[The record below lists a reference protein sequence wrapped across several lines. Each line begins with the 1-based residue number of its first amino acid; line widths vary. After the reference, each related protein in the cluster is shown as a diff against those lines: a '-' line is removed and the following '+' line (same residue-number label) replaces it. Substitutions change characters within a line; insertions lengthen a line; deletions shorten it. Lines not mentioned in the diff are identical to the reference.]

1 MLIFLFTISL
11 IVVTFLVLYGLLQSK
26 VRSETEVQS
35 RIKKIDAITAM
46 PRKGREKTEAE
57 KAALRGRSLEEMTF
71 SERVIQPL
79 MEKFGQFLGQFAPA
93 GMAKSLEHRIV
104 LAGKQ
109 REWSV
114 GQLFAAIFFGAA
126 AMCVLSWLYL
136 QAADF
141 SAVQKVAIVLLGTF
155 IGGYAPISVTKIM
168 ASKRQQAIQ
177 AQLPEMLDLLCV
189 SVQAGLSFDS
199 SLRKIIGRMH
209 GPLIDE
215 CRHFQED
222 VRMGMVRRTAL
233 KNLAQR
239 CEVQEVSL
247 FVAAL
252 GITNTMIM
260 SIYERT
266 REIGV
271 MKVLGCDMGNIRS
284 MFLIESG
291 FIGFMGGVLGALLSY
306 GVSIIVNRFVS
317 MSDMMGMSGNLSR
330 IPLWLAFA
338 AIGFAIFVGMAAG
351 FMPAM
356 RAMKLSP
363 LAAIRNE

>member
-11 IVVTFLVLYGLLQSK
+11 VVLTFLVLYGLLQSK
-26 VRSETEVQS
+26 VRSETEVQN

-46 PRKGREKTEAE
+46 PRKGREKTESE

-93 GMAKSLEHRIV
+93 GMAKSLEHRIM

-109 REWSV
+109 RECSV
-114 GQLFAAIFFGAA
+114 GQLFAAIFFGAV

-136 QAADF
+136 QTADF

-168 ASKRQQAIQ
+168 ATKRQQAIQ
-177 AQLPEMLDLLCV
+177 SQLPEMLDLLCV

-199 SLRKIIGRMH
+199 SLRKIIDRMH

-252 GITNTMIM
+252 VQ
-260 SIYERT
+260 SER
-266 REIGV
+266 
-271 MKVLGCDMGNIRS
+271 LGTS
-284 MFLIESG
+284 MASTLKSQ
-291 FIGFMGGVLGALLSY
+291 AD
-306 GVSIIVNRFVS
+306 N
-317 MSDMMGMSGNLSR
+317 
-330 IPLWLAFA
+330 
-338 AIGFAIFVGMAAG
+338 
-351 FMPAM
+351 M
-356 RAMKLSP
+356 RDRRRQYVKAEAMKAPVKIIFPLVFFIFPSLFIVTLVPSALS
-363 LAAIRNE
+363 LMKNLGR

>member
-109 REWSV
+109 RRWSV
-114 GQLFAAIFFGAA
+114 WQLFAAIFFGAA

-136 QAADF
+136 QTADF
-141 SAVQKVAIVLLGTF
+141 SAVQNVAIVLLGTF

-168 ASKRQQAIQ
+168 ATKRQQAIQ
-177 AQLPEMLDLLCV
+177 SQLPEMLDLLCV

-199 SLRKIIGRMH
+199 SLRKIIDRMH

-252 GITNTMIM
+252 VQSERLGTSMANTLK
-260 SIYERT
+260 SQA
-266 REIGV
+266 
-271 MKVLGCDMGNIRS
+271 DN
-284 MFLIESG
+284 
-291 FIGFMGGVLGALLSY
+291 
-306 GVSIIVNRFVS
+306 
-317 MSDMMGMSGNLSR
+317 
-330 IPLWLAFA
+330 
-338 AIGFAIFVGMAAG
+338 
-351 FMPAM
+351 M
-356 RAMKLSP
+356 RDRRRQHVKAEAMKAPVKIIFPLVFFIFPSLFIVTLVPSALS
-363 LAAIRNE
+363 LMKNLGH

>member
-26 VRSETEVQS
+26 VRSETEVQN

-155 IGGYAPISVTKIM
+155 IGGYAPISVTKVM

-252 GITNTMIM
+252 VQ
-260 SIYERT
+260 SER
-266 REIGV
+266 
-271 MKVLGCDMGNIRS
+271 LGTS
-284 MFLIESG
+284 MASTLKNQ
-291 FIGFMGGVLGALLSY
+291 AD
-306 GVSIIVNRFVS
+306 N
-317 MSDMMGMSGNLSR
+317 
-330 IPLWLAFA
+330 
-338 AIGFAIFVGMAAG
+338 
-351 FMPAM
+351 M
-356 RAMKLSP
+356 RDRRRQHVKAEAMKAPVKIIFPLVFFIFPSLFIVTLVPSALS
-363 LAAIRNE
+363 LMKNLGH

>member
-46 PRKGREKTEAE
+46 PRKGREKTESE

-136 QAADF
+136 QTADF

-168 ASKRQQAIQ
+168 ATKRQQAIQ
-177 AQLPEMLDLLCV
+177 SQLPEMLDLLCV

-199 SLRKIIGRMH
+199 SLRKIIDRMH

-222 VRMGMVRRTAL
+222 VRMGMVRRTAM
-233 KNLAQR
+233 KNLAAR
-239 CEVQEVSL
+239 CELQDISL
-247 FVAAL
+247 FMTSLIQAERL
-252 GITNTMIM
+252 GT
-260 SIYERT
+260 S
-266 REIGV
+266 
-271 MKVLGCDMGNIRS
+271 MGKTLKSQADNIRERRRQYVKAEALKAPVKIV
-284 MFLIESG
+284 FPLVL
-291 FIGFMGGVLGALLSY
+291 FIF
-306 GVSIIVNRFVS
+306 
-317 MSDMMGMSGNLSR
+317 
-330 IPLWLAFA
+330 P
-338 AIGFAIFVGMAAG
+338 AIFVVTLVPTLL
-351 FMPAM
+351 FL
-356 RAMKLSP
+356 MKSM
-363 LAAIRNE
+363 

>member
-11 IVVTFLVLYGLLQSK
+11 VVLTFLVLYGLLQSK

-168 ASKRQQAIQ
+168 ATKRQQAIQ
-177 AQLPEMLDLLCV
+177 SQLPEMLDLLCV

-252 GITNTMIM
+252 VQSERLGTSMANTLK
-260 SIYERT
+260 SQA
-266 REIGV
+266 
-271 MKVLGCDMGNIRS
+271 DN
-284 MFLIESG
+284 
-291 FIGFMGGVLGALLSY
+291 
-306 GVSIIVNRFVS
+306 
-317 MSDMMGMSGNLSR
+317 
-330 IPLWLAFA
+330 
-338 AIGFAIFVGMAAG
+338 
-351 FMPAM
+351 M
-356 RAMKLSP
+356 RDRRRQHVKAEAMKAPVKIIFPLVFFIFPSLFIVTLVPSALS
-363 LAAIRNE
+363 LMKNLGH

>member
-26 VRSETEVQS
+26 VRSETEVQN

-46 PRKGREKTEAE
+46 PRKGQEKTEAE

-109 REWSV
+109 RRWSV
-114 GQLFAAIFFGAA
+114 WQLFAAIFFGAA

-199 SLRKIIGRMH
+199 SLRKIIDRMH

-252 GITNTMIM
+252 VQ
-260 SIYERT
+260 SER
-266 REIGV
+266 
-271 MKVLGCDMGNIRS
+271 LGTS
-284 MFLIESG
+284 MAN
-291 FIGFMGGVLGALLSY
+291 ALKSQAD
-306 GVSIIVNRFVS
+306 N
-317 MSDMMGMSGNLSR
+317 
-330 IPLWLAFA
+330 
-338 AIGFAIFVGMAAG
+338 
-351 FMPAM
+351 M
-356 RAMKLSP
+356 RDRRRQHVKAEAMKAPVKIIFPLVFFIFPSLFIVTLVPSALS
-363 LAAIRNE
+363 LMKNLGH

>member
-26 VRSETEVQS
+26 VRSETEVQN
-35 RIKKIDAITAM
+35 RIKKIDAITAV
-46 PRKGREKTEAE
+46 PRKGQEKTEAE

-109 REWSV
+109 RRWSV
-114 GQLFAAIFFGAA
+114 WQLFAAIFFGAA

-177 AQLPEMLDLLCV
+177 SQLPEMLDLLCV

-199 SLRKIIGRMH
+199 SLRKIIDRMH

-222 VRMGMVRRTAL
+222 VRMGM
-233 KNLAQR
+233 
-239 CEVQEVSL
+239 
-247 FVAAL
+247 
-252 GITNTMIM
+252 
-260 SIYERT
+260 
-266 REIGV
+266 EIGPHV
-271 MKVLGCDMGNIRS
+271 
-284 MFLIESG
+284 
-291 FIGFMGGVLGALLSY
+291 
-306 GVSIIVNRFVS
+306 
-317 MSDMMGMSGNLSR
+317 
-330 IPLWLAFA
+330 
-338 AIGFAIFVGMAAG
+338 
-351 FMPAM
+351 
-356 RAMKLSP
+356 
-363 LAAIRNE
+363 